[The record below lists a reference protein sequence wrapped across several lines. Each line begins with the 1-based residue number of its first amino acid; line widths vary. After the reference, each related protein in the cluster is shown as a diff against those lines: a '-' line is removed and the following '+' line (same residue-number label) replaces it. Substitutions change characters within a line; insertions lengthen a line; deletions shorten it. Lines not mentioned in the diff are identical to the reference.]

1 MSIKLNDMLV
11 CPICKGS
18 LLKGDGKRAEL
29 ICHRCKL
36 AFEIRHDIP
45 VMLRNAAR
53 ELTENE
59 AQHYSDR
66 ASKLDPK

>member
-18 LLKGDGKRAEL
+18 LLKGDGERAEL

-45 VMLRNAAR
+45 VMLRNSAR